1 MHKRTPIDDEETVL
15 VRIYGKNTEIF
26 IDRKKEIENFE
37 TLNKYGFAP
46 KLLAAFEN
54 GLAYEFSEGTPL
66 TKRDLHCD
74 QVWPLIARKMAEM
87 HKAIK
92 PHGTV
97 EPMLWQKFDAFFQL
111 MPLTFSDPVKQARY
125 SRTQNAFKIF
135 TFRNPIFRREKVLPT
150 IAKLRKEYDDLRK
163 SVEPIDSP
171 LVFSHNDLLLGNI
184 LYDPK
189 DNQITFIDYEYAAF
203 NYQAYDIGN
212 HFDEFAGMSFA

>member
-66 TKRDLHCD
+66 AKRDLACD
-74 QVWPLIARKMAEM
+74 KVWPLIARKMAEM

-92 PHGTV
+92 PQGDV
-97 EPMLWQKFDAFFQL
+97 EPMLWRKFDAFFQL
-111 MPLTFSDPVKQARY
+111 IPLTFSDPDKQARY
-125 SRTQNAFKIF
+125 TQSQIASRTIPF
-135 TFRNPIFRREKVLPT
+135 
-150 IAKLRKEYDDLRK
+150 
-163 SVEPIDSP
+163 
-171 LVFSHNDLLLGNI
+171 
-184 LYDPK
+184 
-189 DNQITFIDYEYAAF
+189 
-203 NYQAYDIGN
+203 
-212 HFDEFAGMSFA
+212 